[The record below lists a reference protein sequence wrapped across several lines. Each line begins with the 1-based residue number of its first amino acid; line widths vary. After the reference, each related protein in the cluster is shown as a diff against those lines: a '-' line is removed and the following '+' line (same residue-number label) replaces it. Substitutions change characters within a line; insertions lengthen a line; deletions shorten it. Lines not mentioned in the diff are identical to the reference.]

1 MEQRNRGVDLLRM
14 VAMWMVVILH
24 ILNKGGALGA
34 SAPLSAGRETA
45 LLLDM
50 AAYCAVDC
58 YGMISGY
65 VGAGHR
71 FRYSGA
77 VAPLAA
83 DGVFIRC
90 SSRRSLRCSCRAA
103 STETGCY
110 GRSSRC
116 CFSSTGM

>member
-34 SAPLSAGRETA
+34 SAPLSTGRETA

-58 YGMISGY
+58 YGIISGY

-77 VAPLAA
+77 VALWLRTA
-83 DGVFIRC
+83 FIRC
-90 SSRRSLRCSCRAA
+90 SSRRPLRCSCRAA

-110 GRSSRC
+110 GRSFRC
-116 CFSSTGM
+116 CFGSTGM

>member
-77 VAPLAA
+77 VALWLRTAFYTLLITAA
-83 DGVFIRC
+83 F
-90 SSRRSLRCSCRAA
+90 AA

-110 GRSSRC
+110 GRSFRC
-116 CFSSTGM
+116 CFGSTGM

>member
-1 MEQRNRGVDLLRM
+1 MEQRNRGGDLLRM

-24 ILNKGGALGA
+24 ILNKGSALGA

-65 VGAGHR
+65 VVRAIASDTAVR
-71 FRYSGA
+71 LPSGC
-77 VAPLAA
+77 
-83 DGVFIRC
+83 GRRFIRC
-90 SSRRSLRCSCRAA
+90 SSRRPLRRSCRAA

-116 CFSSTGM
+116 CFGSTGM